1 MKKELVLQSVQNSVS
16 SIFSKEDVINL
27 INSVDGG
34 GRKITPYDIG
44 RAIDNTI
51 SWIENNERE
60 VIDLDSA
67 EFEISY
73 NNQLECT
80 NVPINVEEIRNAL
93 ENNFM
98 DFGEEDDVVELE
110 RGEVDADERELEE
123 IKRIEEDNE
132 L

>member
-44 RAIDNTI
+44 KAIDRTI
-51 SWIENNERE
+51 DWIENNERE
-60 VIDLDSA
+60 LLDLDSA
-67 EFEISY
+67 EFEITY

-80 NVPINVEEIRNAL
+80 NVPINFDEIREAL

-98 DFGEEDDVVELE
+98 DFAEEYEDVV
-110 RGEVDADERELEE
+110 
-123 IKRIEEDNE
+123 
-132 L
+132 